1 MNGGDHKARVSERK
15 DSGSW
20 TRGSY
25 PESGR
30 KGKIIPGEKN
40 NIMNKCWHKIMM
52 HQYPLETSLESKI
65 FSPSNKLPPPNQ
77 EFLWNISN
85 IQQLYADTTT
95 AVNKEFIRG
104 LLLWNRKYQKKEG
117 N

>member
-1 MNGGDHKARVSERK
+1 MSGGDHKARVSEK
-15 DSGSW
+15 IPGSW

-30 KGKIIPGEKN
+30 KGKIKPGEEN
-40 NIMNKCWHKIMM
+40 NIVNKRWHKIMM
-52 HQYPLETSLESKI
+52 HQPPLETSLNSKI
-65 FSPSNKLPPPNQ
+65 FSSSNMLPPPNQ

-95 AVNKEFIRG
+95 AVNEEFIRG
-104 LLLWNRKYQKKEG
+104 FLLWNRKYQKKEG